1 MNMISKENINEVME
15 KYRDFHDSSLISIY
29 YDIYNQKI
37 EITINLFWEI
47 NENKEY
53 KRSNNNL
60 KMIFEKVK
68 ECNIKENNSWDFI
81 QEAYM
86 KYITTEDS
94 KEMLCFSSDEED
106 PLYYIIC
113 ENIRFE
119 IINKN

>member
-60 KMIFEKVK
+60 KIIFEKVK

-94 KEMLCFSSDEED
+94 KEMLCFSSDEEN

-113 ENIRFE
+113 ENIRLE

>member
-15 KYRDFHDSSLISIY
+15 KYRDFHDCSLISIY

-37 EITINLFWEI
+37 EITIKLFWEM

-53 KRSNNNL
+53 NRSNNNL

-94 KEMLCFSSDEED
+94 KEMLCFSSDEEN
-106 PLYYIIC
+106 PLYYISC